1 MSLEPVSSS
10 QTNTS
15 SLAIASNRS
24 TGVVA
29 CRSAQAGQLI
39 RRAMI
44 LFETDRRAAWR
55 CLSMASTML
64 TDDSDTIRPTCQ
76 TPDPPSGL
84 ALWQTKRVIDY
95 IECNL
100 ESKIDVDKLAK
111 LIAVSKGHFS
121 RAFKQRVGLPPMA
134 FIAARR
140 VERAKTMLISTREP
154 LADIAVACGFGDQ
167 PHLTR
172 RFYRVVG
179 VTPGRY
185 RRINS
190 HLDGD
195 VTAATKSNTIAQ

>member
-1 MSLEPVSSS
+1 MRLELIPSSETTAS
-10 QTNTS
+10 SVAITS
-15 SLAIASNRS
+15 NSSP
-24 TGVVA
+24 GVVA
-29 CRSAQAGQLI
+29 SRSEQAGQLI

-55 CLSMASTML
+55 CLSVASTML
-64 TDDSDTIRPTCQ
+64 TDELDTIRSTCRIAKS
-76 TPDPPSGL
+76 PSGL
-84 ALWQTKRVIDY
+84 AHWRTKRVVTY

-100 ESKIDVDKLAK
+100 QSKLDVDTLAK
-111 LIAVSKGHFS
+111 LIAISKGHFS

-154 LADIAVACGFGDQ
+154 IADIAVACGFGDQ
-167 PHLTR
+167 AHLTR
-172 RFYRVVG
+172 RFCRAVG

-190 HLDGD
+190 HL
-195 VTAATKSNTIAQ
+195 